1 MRIIRE
7 NLVRNGIDVLPG
19 LILRNVQLDQ
29 VRAFQRRAIDGV
41 RSAVFYPGEDVG
53 EVEDCSRGGAD
64 GVLVWLEGEGAEVE
78 GEASEGGLVAFSSFA
93 DACASAS

>member
-7 NLVRNGIDVLPG
+7 NLIRNGIDVLPG

-29 VRAFQRRAIDGV
+29 VRAFQRRSVDGV
-41 RSAVFYPGEDVG
+41 RSAVFDPGEDVG

-78 GEASEGGLVAFSSFA
+78 GEASEGGLVASSRFA